1 MFMVNEINSSKE
13 NEFIFFDDFFI
24 RISTPLPMYNFS
36 LIYQRIACTQGTH
49 CSAEALYVQK
59 KNNSKIK
66 ENKAESMT

>member
-1 MFMVNEINSSKE
+1 VFMVNEINSSKE

-36 LIYQRIACTQGTH
+36 LIYQIIACTQGTH
-49 CSAEALYVQK
+49 CSAEALYDQK